1 MITILIIYT
10 HLVCIQFQSAI
21 NFVSYLT
28 LPIMIKL
35 FHWHDLTITIL
46 CITSG
51 LSYCVAILMA
61 KTQAYLYVASIL
73 NIMAMMTTTPIRA
86 HLSKLVGP
94 DDVGKVKR
102 ILELNISS
110 SI

>member
-1 MITILIIYT
+1 MINL
-10 HLVCIQFQSAI
+10 L
-21 NFVSYLT
+21 
-28 LPIMIKL
+28 
-35 FHWHDLTITIL
+35 HWHDLTITIL

-51 LSYCVAILMA
+51 MSYCVAVLMA
-61 KTQAYLYVASIL
+61 KTQVYLYLASIL
-73 NIMAMMTTTPIRA
+73 KIMDYTTTTPIRA